1 MQQEPAEILNLFKK
15 SEELVD
21 MLRKGR
27 AFTEELMCEN
37 ERLRYR
43 VVQLEAEK
51 LNPAATLTKEL
62 ERLRIEN
69 RHMAQKLEFLDSKF
83 QQVEAENKDFAQRYV
98 EVEEQNESLAN
109 LYVASHRLHST
120 LDSSEVVEC
129 IKEILLNMIGSEDF
143 GLFVVDDETGEL
155 VRSGYEGETAGG
167 PEKANIVPG
176 EGLEGV
182 VAVGGE
188 PFFGESGVE
197 ELRACVP
204 LKIKDRVVGLI
215 VIYTLLSHKKGLSVL
230 DHKLL
235 ELLAGHAASALISSK
250 LYSMTDRKL
259 RTIEGFMSLLRVT
272 QGGGND

>member
-1 MQQEPAEILNLFKK
+1 MTQEPAEILTLFKK

-43 VVQLEAEK
+43 VVQLEAEMMS
-51 LNPAATLTKEL
+51 PPETLTQEL
-62 ERLRIEN
+62 ERLRLEN
-69 RHMAQKLEFLDSKF
+69 SQMAQKLDFIERRFM
-83 QQVEAENKDFAQRYV
+83 QVEAENKDFAQRYV

-120 LDSSEVVEC
+120 LDSSEVIEC

-143 GLFVVDDETGEL
+143 GLYVLDDETDEL
-155 VRSGYEGETAGG
+155 VRVGYEGETASNAA
-167 PEKANIVPG
+167 KARMSIG

-182 VAVGGE
+182 VAIHGE
-188 PFFGESGVE
+188 PFISSSGMDE
-197 ELRACVP
+197 ACACMP
-204 LKIKDRVVGLI
+204 LKIKDRVIG
-215 VIYTLLSHKKGLSVL
+215 VITIYSLLSHKKELTQL

-250 LYSMTDRKL
+250 LYGMADRKL

-272 QGGGND
+272 QGGGNV

>member
-1 MQQEPAEILNLFKK
+1 MKHESAEILNIFTK
-15 SEELVD
+15 SEELLN
-21 MLRKGR
+21 MLRQGR

-51 LNPAATLTKEL
+51 MNPPEMITKEL
-62 ERLRIEN
+62 ERLRAEN
-69 RHMAQKLEFLDSKF
+69 SQMAHRLEFLNGKF

-120 LDSSEVVEC
+120 LDSVEVIEC

-143 GLFVVDDETGEL
+143 ALFVIDDETGEL
-155 VRSGYEGETAGG
+155 IRSGYEGETAARLDKERIPLGEG
-167 PEKANIVPG
+167 PEG
-176 EGLEGV
+176 F
-182 VAVGGE
+182 VAVARQ
-188 PFFGESGVE
+188 PFFGEDETGDPC
-197 ELRACVP
+197 ACMP
-204 LKIKDRVVGLI
+204 LMIKERVVGVI
-215 VIYTLLSHKKGLSVL
+215 AIYTLLSHKRGLSLL

-250 LYSMTDRKL
+250 LYSMADRKL
-259 RTIEGFMSLLRVT
+259 RTIEGFMNLLRVP
-272 QGGGND
+272 QGGTNV

>member
-15 SEELVD
+15 SEELVE
-21 MLRKGR
+21 MLKKGR
-27 AFTEELMCEN
+27 AFTEELMSEN

-43 VVQLEAEK
+43 VVQLEAENMNVPE
-51 LNPAATLTKEL
+51 LLMKEL
-62 ERLRIEN
+62 ERLRVEN
-69 RHMAQKLEFLDSKF
+69 GQMAQKLEFLNRKF
-83 QQVEAENKDFAQRYV
+83 VKVEAENKDFAQRYV

-143 GLFVVDDETGEL
+143 GLFVADDESGEL
-155 VRSGYEGETAGG
+155 IRSGYEGEIAGG
-167 PEKANIVPG
+167 SEKERITLGQGIEGTVALEGRPFFNEEAG
-176 EGLEGV
+176 EG
-182 VAVGGE
+182 
-188 PFFGESGVE
+188 PC
-197 ELRACVP
+197 ACVP
-204 LKIKDRVVGLI
+204 LMITERIVGVI
-215 VIYTLLSHKKGLSVL
+215 AIYTLLSHKKGLSML

-250 LYSMTDRKL
+250 LYSMADRKL

-272 QGGGND
+272 QGDTNV

>member
-43 VVQLEAEK
+43 VVQLEAEN
-51 LNPAATLTKEL
+51 LNPPEL
-62 ERLRIEN
+62 LLNEVERLRVEN
-69 RHMAQKLEFLDSKF
+69 SQMAQKLEFLNGKF

-120 LDSSEVVEC
+120 LDSTEVVEC

-143 GLFVVDDETGEL
+143 GLFVVDDESGEL
-155 VRSGYEGETAGG
+155 VRSGYEGETAGRLG
-167 PEKANIVPG
+167 KERFAPG
-176 EGLEGV
+176 EGPEGL
-182 VAVGGE
+182 VALTGQ
-188 PFFGESGVE
+188 PIFGEE
-197 ELRACVP
+197 AAERPRACVP
-204 LKIKDRVVGLI
+204 LMIKDRVVG
-215 VIYTLLSHKKGLSVL
+215 VIAIYSLLSHKQGLSLL

-250 LYSMTDRKL
+250 LYSMADRKL

-272 QGGGND
+272 QGGTNV

>member
-43 VVQLEAEK
+43 VVQLEAENM
-51 LNPAATLTKEL
+51 NPPEMLVKEV

-69 RHMAQKLEFLDSKF
+69 SQMSQRLDFLNGKF

-143 GLFVVDDETGEL
+143 GLFVVDDESGEL
-155 VRSGYEGETAGG
+155 LRSGYEGETASDFSKERIPLGEG
-167 PEKANIVPG
+167 PEGFVALAGQPVFGEEVG
-176 EGLEGV
+176 EG
-182 VAVGGE
+182 
-188 PFFGESGVE
+188 PC
-197 ELRACVP
+197 ACVP
-204 LKIKDRVVGLI
+204 LMIKERIVGVI
-215 VIYTLLSHKKGLSVL
+215 AIYTLLSHKKGLSVL

-250 LYSMTDRKL
+250 LYSMADRKL
-259 RTIEGFMSLLRVT
+259 RTIEGFMDLLRVP
-272 QGGGND
+272 QGGTNV

>member
-43 VVQLEAEK
+43 VVQLEAEHMNPPEK
-51 LNPAATLTKEL
+51 LMKEV
-62 ERLRIEN
+62 ERLRDEN
-69 RHMAQKLEFLDSKF
+69 DQMAQKLEFLNRKF

-120 LDSSEVVEC
+120 LDSAEVVEC
-129 IKEILLNMIGSEDF
+129 IKEILLNMLGSEDF
-143 GLFVVDDETGEL
+143 GLFVVDDESGEL

-167 PEKANIVPG
+167 PEKERIALGQGPEGIVAMAG
-176 EGLEGV
+176 ETFFREAADEG
-182 VAVGGE
+182 
-188 PFFGESGVE
+188 PC
-197 ELRACVP
+197 ACVP
-204 LKIKDRVVGLI
+204 LKIKERVVGVI
-215 VIYTLLSHKKGLSVL
+215 AIYTLLSHKKGLSVL

-250 LYSMTDRKL
+250 LYSMADRKL

-272 QGGGND
+272 EGGANV

>member
-1 MQQEPAEILNLFKK
+1 MPQPAEILNLFKR

-27 AFTEELMCEN
+27 AFTEELMAEN

-43 VVQLEAEK
+43 VLQLESEK
-51 LNPAATLTKEL
+51 MNPSDVLMKEV

-69 RHMAQKLEFLDSKF
+69 SHMTQKLEFLDRRF

-98 EVEEQNESLAN
+98 EVEEQSDSLAN

-120 LDSSEVVEC
+120 LDLVEVVEC

-143 GLFVVDDETGEL
+143 ALFVVDEDTDEL
-155 VRSGYEGETAGG
+155 VRAGWEGETGG
-167 PEKANIVPG
+167 NPQNERVPLG
-176 EGLEGV
+176 ERLEGI
-182 VAVGGE
+182 VAVHGE
-188 PFFGESGVE
+188 TFFSEAQTE
-197 ELRACVP
+197 EACACVP
-204 LKIKDRVVGLI
+204 LKIKDRVVG
-215 VIYTLLSHKKGLSVL
+215 VITIYNLLSHKKGLTPL

-250 LYSMTDRKL
+250 LYSMADRKL

-272 QGGGND
+272 EGGGNV

>member
-1 MQQEPAEILNLFKK
+1 MTQEPAEILTLFKK

-43 VVQLEAEK
+43 VVQLEAEMMS
-51 LNPAATLTKEL
+51 PPETLTQEL
-62 ERLRIEN
+62 ERLRLEN
-69 RHMAQKLEFLDSKF
+69 SQMAQKLDFIERRFM
-83 QQVEAENKDFAQRYV
+83 QVEAENKDFAQRYV

-120 LDSSEVVEC
+120 LDSSEVIEC

-143 GLFVVDDETGEL
+143 GLYVLDDETDEL
-155 VRSGYEGETAGG
+155 VRAGYEGETASNAA
-167 PEKANIVPG
+167 KARMSIG

-182 VAVGGE
+182 VAIHGE
-188 PFFGESGVE
+188 PFFSSSGMDE
-197 ELRACVP
+197 ACACMP
-204 LKIKDRVVGLI
+204 LKIKDRVIG
-215 VIYTLLSHKKGLSVL
+215 VITIYSLLSHKKELTQL

-250 LYSMTDRKL
+250 LYGMADRKL

-272 QGGGND
+272 QGGGNV

>member
-27 AFTEELMCEN
+27 AFTEELMSEN

-43 VVQLEAEK
+43 VVQLEAERM
-51 LNPAATLTKEL
+51 NPSEMLTKEL
-62 ERLRIEN
+62 ERLRFEN
-69 RHMAQKLEFLDSKF
+69 AQMSQKLEFLDGKF
-83 QQVEAENKDFAQRYV
+83 QEVEAENKDFAQRYV

-143 GLFVVDDETGEL
+143 CLFVVDDETGEL
-155 VRSGYEGETAGG
+155 VRSGYEGESGGG
-167 PEKANIVPG
+167 PAKARLALG
-176 EGLEGV
+176 DGLEGV
-182 VAVGGE
+182 VAMGGE
-188 PFFGESGVE
+188 PYFTDAAGEGPC
-197 ELRACVP
+197 ACVP
-204 LKIKDRVVGLI
+204 LKIQERVVG
-215 VIYTLLSHKKGLSVL
+215 VIAIYSLLSHKKGLSDL

-250 LYSMTDRKL
+250 LYSMADRKL
-259 RTIEGFMSLLRVT
+259 RTIEGFISLLRVT
-272 QGGGND
+272 EGDANV

>member
-1 MQQEPAEILNLFKK
+1 MSQEPAEILNLFKK
-15 SEELVD
+15 SEELME

-43 VVQLEAEK
+43 VVQLEAER
-51 LNPAATLTKEL
+51 LNPSDRMMKEV
-62 ERLRIEN
+62 ERLRLEN
-69 RHMAQKLEFLDSKF
+69 SQMAQKLSFLDRRF
-83 QQVEAENKDFAQRYV
+83 QQVEAENRDFAQRYV

-143 GLFVVDDETGEL
+143 GLYVLDDEADEL
-155 VRSGYEGETAGG
+155 VRAGYEGETAAQS
-167 PEKANIVPG
+167 EKERIAFG

-182 VAVGGE
+182 VAIHGE
-188 PFFGESGVE
+188 AFFSEAPAE
-197 ELRACVP
+197 EACACVP
-204 LKIKDRVVGLI
+204 LKIHDRVVG
-215 VIYTLLSHKKGLSVL
+215 VITIYALLAHKKALTPL

-235 ELLAGHAASALISSK
+235 ELLAGHAASALVSSK
-250 LYSMTDRKL
+250 LYGMADRKL

-272 QGGGND
+272 QGGGNV